1 MHSLRSTKTHVYF
14 LLLLLIHTYFTIA
27 ADLGGIIGLF
37 LGGSAISVFEIID
50 LVIYNA
56 VCHIATRKFRK
67 KTEDNGAQNVDKQH
81 TTPPFNKGMMVLAHQ
96 SLAWE

>member
-1 MHSLRSTKTHVYF
+1 MSILW
-14 LLLLLIHTYFTIA
+14 LLLLMQTYFTIA

-56 VCHIATRKFRK
+56 FFHIKTRKFRK
-67 KTEDNGAQNVDKQH
+67 KTEDTGALNAGKQD
-81 TTPPFNKGMMVLAHQ
+81 PPPTLNKGMMVLAQ
-96 SLAWE
+96 PSLAWE